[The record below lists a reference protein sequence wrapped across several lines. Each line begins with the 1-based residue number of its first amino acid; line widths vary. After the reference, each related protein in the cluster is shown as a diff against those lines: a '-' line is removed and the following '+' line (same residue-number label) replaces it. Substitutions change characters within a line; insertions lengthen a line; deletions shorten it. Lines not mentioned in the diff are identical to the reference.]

1 MDHDGVAG
9 YLALAAAGRSLV
21 GLLNLRFGQIIP
33 TGDRTPT
40 AVLAGTTDFD
50 MVNSSPTAVIRYPA
64 VSLYCYRV
72 CVDRETRP
80 GWSAVASVDGIP
92 RLPVR
97 MHFLL
102 AAWDTVVESE
112 LAWLGLAAQVLESEP
127 ILTGPALDPSGD
139 WEPGDAIQVVPDDL
153 ALDSMSE
160 AFQALTTKYRL
171 SLPYVAKVIRI
182 NGRPEPTVEGVAA
195 MARTLANGVVP

>member
-1 MDHDGVAG
+1 MAG
-9 YLALAAAGRSLV
+9 YRALAAAGRSLV

-33 TGDRTPT
+33 PGNRTPT
-40 AVLAGTTDFD
+40 AVLAGTADFD
-50 MVNSSPTAVIRYPA
+50 QVNSSPTAVIRYPA
-64 VSLYCYRV
+64 VSVYCYRI

-102 AAWDTVVESE
+102 AAWDQVVESE
-112 LAWLGLAAQVLESEP
+112 LEWLGLAAQVLETEP
-127 ILTGPALDPSGD
+127 ILTGPVLDPSGD
-139 WEPGDAIQVVPDDL
+139 WEPSDAIHVVADDL

-160 AFQALTTKYRL
+160 AFEALTTKYRL
-171 SLPYVAKVIRI
+171 SLPYVARVIRI
-182 NGRPEPTVEGVAA
+182 NGRPEAAVEGVAT
-195 MARTLANGVVP
+195 MARTLSAGVTS

>member
-1 MDHDGVAG
+1 MAG

-33 TGDRTPT
+33 PGDRKPT
-40 AVLAGTTDFD
+40 AVLAGTVDFNK
-50 MVNSSPTAVIRYPA
+50 VNSSPTAVIRYPA

-72 CVDRETRP
+72 CVDPDTRP

-92 RLPVR
+92 RLPLR

-112 LAWLGLAAQVLESEP
+112 LAWLGLAAEVLESQP
-127 ILTGPALDPSGD
+127 ILTGPALDPIGQ
-139 WEPGDAIQVVPDDL
+139 WEPGDAIQIVPDDL

-160 AFQALTTKYRL
+160 AFQALTTQYRL

-182 NGRPEPTVEGVAA
+182 SGRPEPAVEGVAT